1 MCTRIVSLDSR
12 VSLIVASLDLQLTRL
27 LRQAIRSADVA
38 SGRGQP
44 VTELGPAPTPPAW
57 CYGSIKPQPEIE
69 PRQTITPTP
78 RFEPRP
84 VIGVCGCESREVNP
98 SLPPPE
104 VAPPVDPEAP
114 RLVRSPLEPPWK
126 QLPWEIPAQ
135 PAPKVKVIVKPPDL
149 QKTGTVFD
157 LFA

>member
-1 MCTRIVSLDSR
+1 MGAVSLDSR

-27 LRQAIRSADVA
+27 LRQAIRSADIA

-44 VTELGPAPTPPAW
+44 VTALGPAPTAPPPF
-57 CYGSIKPQPEIE
+57 GSTVRPPPEIE
-69 PRQTITPTP
+69 PRQQIEPAP

-84 VIGVCGCESREVNP
+84 VIGVCACASRDVNP
-98 SLPPPE
+98 SPPP
-104 VAPPVDPEAP
+104 PEAP
-114 RLVRSPLEPPWK
+114 REPEEPRLARSPIEPPWK
-126 QLPWEIPAQ
+126 QLPWENPA
-135 PAPKVKVIVKPPDL
+135 PIAPKVKVIVKPPDL

>member
-1 MCTRIVSLDSR
+1 VSLDSR
-12 VSLIVASLDLQLTRL
+12 VSLVVASLDLQLTRL
-27 LRQAIRSADVA
+27 LRQAIRSADVS

-44 VTELGPAPTPPAW
+44 ATALGPAPTAPPVLGA
-57 CYGSIKPQPEIE
+57 GASIHPNPEIE
-69 PRQTITPTP
+69 PRPRIEPAP

-84 VIGVCGCESREVNP
+84 IVGLCPCDSRDVNP

-104 VAPPVDPEAP
+104 IPRDPEVP

-126 QLPWEIPAQ
+126 QLPWENPA
-135 PAPKVKVIVKPPDL
+135 PLPPKVKVIVKPPDL

>member
-1 MCTRIVSLDSR
+1 MSLDSR
-12 VSLIVASLDLQLTRL
+12 VSLVVASLDLQLTRL
-27 LRQAIRSADVA
+27 LRQAIRSADIA

-44 VTELGPAPTPPAW
+44 VTALGPAPTAPPVIRGGATT
-57 CYGSIKPQPEIE
+57 QLNAEIE
-69 PRQTITPTP
+69 PRPRITPSP

-84 VIGVCGCESREVNP
+84 VIGVCACESRDVNP
-98 SLPPPE
+98 SLPAPE
-104 VAPPVDPEAP
+104 VPPLDPEEP

-126 QLPWEIPAQ
+126 QLPWEIPA
-135 PAPKVKVIVKPPDL
+135 PVAPKVKVIVKPPDL

>member
-1 MCTRIVSLDSR
+1 MSLDSR

-27 LRQAIRSADVA
+27 LRQAIRTADIS

-44 VTELGPAPTPPAW
+44 VASIGPAPTAPPTR
-57 CYGSIKPQPEIE
+57 GSTTDPTPEIE
-69 PRQTITPTP
+69 PRQRIHPTP

-84 VIGVCGCESREVNP
+84 IIGLCSCDSRDVNP

-104 VAPPVDPEAP
+104 FPRMPEQP
-114 RLVRSPLEPPWK
+114 RLVKSPFEPPWK
-126 QLPWEIPAQ
+126 QLPWENPA
-135 PAPKVKVIVKPPDL
+135 APIQKIKVVHRPPDL